1 MYITGC
7 TPQEVH
13 LGTGPAGH
21 KPDSSE
27 EGNLHRKQ
35 LLNNHD
41 DNNWDILSEPAQRG
55 HPVNI
60 TQHSD
65 WNWLI
70 PNHMETHE
78 RKEQSE
84 QVLLYHTALLT
95 PPPSSYYSTV
105 QLWVDITVS
114 PTGCEPFANGRQ
126 VDKWQWRSS
135 GFLGK
140 VLLTS
145 LGNTAEGWH
154 QLAYD
159 KLLPWPSSHDLTF
172 RPRFT
177 IWSCLSRSLIPA
189 EHLHRQNPQKRCIL
203 LSNSMLPEHQR
214 QQ

>member
-1 MYITGC
+1 MCGPSCLVLFLEAVSTNLQCQEEQECTLGPHCAPSSRGC
-7 TPQEVH
+7 TSQDVH

-27 EGNLHRKQ
+27 EGNLRRKQ

-70 PNHMETHE
+70 PTHMETHE
-78 RKEQSE
+78 WKEQSE
-84 QVLLYHTALLT
+84 QVLLCHTALLT
-95 PPPSSYYSTV
+95 PPPSSYHSTV
-105 QLWVDITVS
+105 QLRVDITVS

-126 VDKWQWRSS
+126 VDKWQWRGS

-145 LGNTAEGWH
+145 LGNT
-154 QLAYD
+154 
-159 KLLPWPSSHDLTF
+159 SSH
-172 RPRFT
+172 P
-177 IWSCLSRSLIPA
+177 
-189 EHLHRQNPQKRCIL
+189 
-203 LSNSMLPEHQR
+203 
-214 QQ
+214 